1 MAKRK
6 ITKQQTRRI
15 QERQQ
20 QHLHN
25 TQSVTIADDSETFS
39 GTVIS
44 HQGKRIQV
52 ENEKGELF
60 SCYIR
65 THIEKP
71 VCGDHVIWQLDDNS
85 ETGVIIALQTR
96 RNEWGRSTR
105 RGERKVVAANITQAL
120 IVVSA
125 KPEIHEGLID
135 RYLVAL
141 ENHAIKA
148 VIVFN
153 KIDLLSE
160 EQHLIYRQRLHIY
173 QQLGYPIIE
182 TSVKQ
187 SLGLDSLLV
196 ALQNETSIVMG
207 ESGVGKSSLIQAL
220 LPDEQLRIGNISVAH
235 EQGTHTTTTARLY
248 HLTIGGNIIDSP
260 GIREFFI
267 PDFSAEELMLGFR
280 EFHPYLGLCQF
291 RDCQHNLE
299 PGCALRLAVEKGEI
313 TERRW
318 QSYRSIAAELTP

>member
-6 ITKQQTRRI
+6 ITKQQNRRI
-15 QERQQ
+15 LERQQ
-20 QHLHN
+20 QHLNN
-25 TQSVTIADDSETFS
+25 TQSVTIADDGETFS

-52 ENEKGELF
+52 ENEKGELI

-71 VCGDHVIWQLDDNS
+71 VCGDRVIWQLDDNS
-85 ETGVIIALQTR
+85 ETGIIIALQTR

-105 RGERKVVAANITQAL
+105 RGEYKVVAANITQAL
-120 IVVSA
+120 IMVSA

-141 ENHAIKA
+141 ENHAINA
-148 VIVFN
+148 IIVFN

-160 EQHLIYRQRLHIY
+160 AQHLTYRQRLHIY

-220 LPDEQLRIGNISVAH
+220 LPDEQLRIGDISVAH
-235 EQGTHTTTTARLY
+235 EQGTHTTTTARFY

-260 GIREFFI
+260 GIREFYI
-267 PDFSAEELMLGFR
+267 PHFSAEELMQGFR

-299 PGCALRLAVEKGEI
+299 PGCALRRAVEKGEI

-318 QSYRSIAAELTP
+318 RSYHSIAAELTP